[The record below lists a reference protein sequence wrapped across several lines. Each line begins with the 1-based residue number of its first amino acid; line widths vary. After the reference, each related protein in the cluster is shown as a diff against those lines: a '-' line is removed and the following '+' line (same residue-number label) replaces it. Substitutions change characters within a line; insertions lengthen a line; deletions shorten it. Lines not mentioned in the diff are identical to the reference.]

1 MLKKDMNLLE
11 SYRLIQKARNERTTP
26 AVMYLGIIVF
36 VALALSTYSLKLFF
50 DNSAV
55 ESKIESIENY
65 ITDPLVVRK
74 LNEISTM
81 QENLKQLDN
90 LKSEVISIIDVLD
103 YIPRFD
109 QDILKILFDNL
120 PQGISITKVSYINS
134 WISLEII
141 GPYPS
146 DSSNYALRLQRTN
159 FFKDVIYD
167 GYRYDESLRRYRGT
181 MKVQLKGG
189 K

>member
-1 MLKKDMNLLE
+1 MYKKDMNLLE
-11 SYRLIQKARNERTTP
+11 SYRLVQKARSDRTSP
-26 AVMYLGIIVF
+26 GVMYLGIIF
-36 VALALSTYSLKLFF
+36 LVALSLGVYSLKLYF
-50 DNSAV
+50 DNSTIK
-55 ESKIESIENY
+55 SKIESTEDY
-65 ITDPLVVRK
+65 INDPLIVRK

-81 QENLKQLDN
+81 QANLKQLDS
-90 LKSEVISIIDVLD
+90 LKAEVVGIIDVLD

-120 PQGISITKVSYINS
+120 PQGIRITKISYINS

-141 GPYPS
+141 GPFPS
-146 DSSNYALRLQRTN
+146 DSSNYALRLQRTD

-167 GYRYDESLRRYRGT
+167 GYRYDEGLKRYRGT
-181 MKVQLKGG
+181 MKVQMKGG

>member
-11 SYRLIQKARNERTTP
+11 SYRLIQKARNEKTTP
-26 AVMYLGIIVF
+26 GVMYVGIILL
-36 VALALSTYSLKLFF
+36 VALALGTYSLKLFF
-50 DNSAV
+50 DNSAL
-55 ESKIESIENY
+55 ENKIESIENY
-65 ITDPLVVRK
+65 INDPLVIRK

-81 QENLKQLDN
+81 QANIKQLDS
-90 LKSEVISIIDVLD
+90 LKAEVSSIIDVLD

-120 PQGISITKVSYINS
+120 PEGIQITKVSYINS

-167 GYRYDESLRRYRGT
+167 GYRYDEGLRRYRGT
-181 MKVQLKGG
+181 MKIQMKGG

>member
-1 MLKKDMNLLE
+1 MFKKDMNLLE
-11 SYRLIQKARNERTTP
+11 SYRLIQKARNERTSP
-26 AVMYLGIIVF
+26 GVLYLGTILI
-36 VALALSTYSLKLFF
+36 VALTLSVYSLKLFF
-50 DNSAV
+50 DNSAL
-55 ESKIESIENY
+55 ESKIGSIEEY
-65 ITDPLVVRK
+65 INDPMVIKK

-81 QENLKQLDN
+81 QANIKQLDD
-90 LKSEVISIIDVLD
+90 LKVEVASIIDVLD

-120 PQGISITKVSYINS
+120 PEGISITKVSYINS

-146 DSSNYALRLQRTN
+146 DSSNYALRLQRTG

-181 MKVQLKGG
+181 MKVQMKGG

>member
-11 SYRLIQKARNERTTP
+11 SYRLIQKARSERTSP
-26 AVMYLGIIVF
+26 GVMYLGVILII
-36 VALALSTYSLKLFF
+36 ALALGIYSFKLFF
-50 DNSAV
+50 DNSAI
-55 ESKIESIENY
+55 ESKIESTENY
-65 ITDPLVVRK
+65 INDPLVIRK
-74 LNEISTM
+74 LNEISIM
-81 QENLKQLDN
+81 QANIKQLDS
-90 LKSEVISIIDVLD
+90 LKSEVTSIIDVLD

-109 QDILKILFDNL
+109 QAILKILFDNL

-146 DSSNYALRLQRTN
+146 DSSNYALRLQRTG

-167 GYRYDESLRRYRGT
+167 GYRYDETLRRYRGT
-181 MKVQLKGG
+181 MKVQMKGG

>member
-11 SYRLIQKARNERTTP
+11 SYRLIQKARNDRTSP
-26 AVMYLGIIVF
+26 GVLYLGIILF
-36 VALALSTYSLKLFF
+36 VALALSIFSIKLFF
-50 DNSAV
+50 DNSAI
-55 ESKIESIENY
+55 ESKIYSIENY
-65 ITDPLVVRK
+65 INDPLVIKK

-81 QENLKQLDN
+81 QANIKQLDG
-90 LKSEVISIIDVLD
+90 LKAEVASIIEVLD

-120 PQGISITKVSYINS
+120 PEGINITKVSYIDS

-146 DSSNYALRLQRTN
+146 DSSNYALRLQRTG

-167 GYRYDESLRRYRGT
+167 GYRYDDTLRRYRGT
-181 MKVQLKGG
+181 MKIQMKGG